1 MKTPQKVIDDAVVH
15 SDDDKWMLYD
25 VQEKSQLHHNVK
37 VILLRNV
44 DDYGKK
50 GQVIEAEFTNAHKH
64 LLLPGFAVYHSQDN
78 CDKYKDILIPED
90 ADIWS
95 SATVQQFINFYSKRV
110 FDICMNI
117 ENEWSIEPWHIKVSK
132 VEYIPHRNSLN

>member
-1 MKTPQKVIDDAVVH
+1 MRTPQKDIDAAVVH
-15 SDDDKWMLYD
+15 SDDDKWMLYE
-25 VQEKSQLHHNVK
+25 VEEKAQFHHNVK

-64 LLLPGFAVYHSQDN
+64 LLLPGFAVYHSQEN
-78 CDKYKDILIPED
+78 CEKHKDILIPED

-95 SATVQQFINFYSKRV
+95 SDTVQQFINFYSKRV
-110 FDICMNI
+110 FDIYLSSRVNQI
-117 ENEWSIEPWHIKVSK
+117 
-132 VEYIPHRNSLN
+132 